1 MEADISRVIRKGG
14 KGSGKVVGRYFI
26 GEDARIELHL
36 EKFEREFRHTVEFVL
51 NHSAY
56 KTMQDVMKLDYL
68 TFFRVVNEC
77 EAREKETVDR
87 LEKQSNG

>member
-1 MEADISRVIRKGG
+1 
-14 KGSGKVVGRYFI
+14 
-26 GEDARIELHL
+26 
-36 EKFEREFRHTVEFVL
+36 
-51 NHSAY
+51 
-56 KTMQDVMKLDYL
+56 MQDVMKLDYL